1 MYLFSFFKDYFIILF
16 ESNVSILNKN
26 VHTIYEQQ
34 SLVFK
39 LHLTIMSNYKRNVWF
54 YRKQHKLYTQMS

>member
-1 MYLFSFFKDYFIILF
+1 MYHYSLFKDYFIILF
-16 ESNVSILNKN
+16 ESNVSIRNKN

-39 LHLTIMSNYKRNVWF
+39 LHLTNV
-54 YRKQHKLYTQMS
+54 KL